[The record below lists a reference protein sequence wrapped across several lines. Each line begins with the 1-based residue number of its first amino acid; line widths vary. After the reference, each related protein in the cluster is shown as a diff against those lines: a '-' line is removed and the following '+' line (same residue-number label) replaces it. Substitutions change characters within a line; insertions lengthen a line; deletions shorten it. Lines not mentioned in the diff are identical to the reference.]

1 MDERP
6 LASPCYFTI
15 AWLIDCSCI
24 PLLFYHSLVDSLF
37 LHSYQT
43 ARTQCVIGDPSYF
56 PDKVKKV
63 GQVQLRGGGMTC
75 NSYMHTFTL
84 YMLKLLICMYTHTHT
99 HTHTYTHTHT
109 HTDIYVSCVSYAHNV
124 SSKGFYI
131 AMVSTTVET
140 SEPEK
145 ERAVGLELLGPVLEK

>member
-1 MDERP
+1 
-6 LASPCYFTI
+6 
-15 AWLIDCSCI
+15 
-24 PLLFYHSLVDSLF
+24 
-37 LHSYQT
+37 
-43 ARTQCVIGDPSYF
+43 
-56 PDKVKKV
+56 
-63 GQVQLRGGGMTC
+63 MTY

-84 YMLKLLICMYTHTHT
+84 YMLKLLICMYMYTH
-99 HTHTYTHTHT
+99 THTHT

-145 ERAVGLELLGPVLEK
+145 ELAVGLELLGPVLEK